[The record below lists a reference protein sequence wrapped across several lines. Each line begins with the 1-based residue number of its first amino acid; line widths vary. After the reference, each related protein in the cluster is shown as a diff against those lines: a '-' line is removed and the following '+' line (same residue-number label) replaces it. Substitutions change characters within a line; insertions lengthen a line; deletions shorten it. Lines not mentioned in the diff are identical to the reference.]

1 MIRDKQP
8 VSLVLPEFQQ
18 MLASQ
23 SDRDFVQHVC
33 MGLLRQYLVLQE
45 KLQTLLSKPLKAKDM
60 DIHVL
65 LLVGMYQIQHMRVP
79 NYAAISE
86 TVDAAKRLKKRW
98 AAGLVNKILRLF
110 SEQLDDS
117 VAFEATAM
125 QAHPA
130 WLITALQ
137 QRFPDRWQQVVETNM
152 TPPMMA
158 LRIHTQQISI
168 ANYAV
173 ALDAMQLEYI
183 LPETDPQ
190 AVLLIEPQPVK
201 KLPGFNDGWFYVQ
214 DLASQRVAALMDIQ
228 PGQRVLDACAAPGGK
243 TTHMLSNH
251 PDVAMLVAV
260 DNQAQRL
267 AKITENLQRCQLQAA
282 PCHLVMADACRPDV
296 WWDGQHFDRILI
308 DAPCSATGVIRRHP
322 DIMHH
327 RQPDDLMHLSQVQV
341 QLLKRLWPLLA
352 PGGQLLYTTCS
363 IFAEEN
369 EQVIQLFCRTQPDA
383 SVESIDMP
391 TAMACDAGVQLLPS
405 QQHDGFYYC
414 RLRKQ

>member
-1 MIRDKQP
+1 MRVIRDKQP
-8 VSLVLPEFQQ
+8 ISLVLPEFQQ

-33 MGLLRQYLVLQE
+33 LGLLRQYLVLQE

-65 LLVGMYQIQHMRVP
+65 LLVGMYQLQHMRVP

-86 TVDAAKRLKKRW
+86 TVDAAKRLKNRW

-110 SEQLDDS
+110 SQQLDDS
-117 VAFEATAM
+117 VEVEDAAV

-130 WLITALQ
+130 WLVAALQ

-158 LRIHTQQISI
+158 LRIQTQQISVTD
-168 ANYAV
+168 YAA

-190 AVLLIEPQPVK
+190 AVLLTEPQPVK

-214 DLASQRVAALMDIQ
+214 DIASQRVAALMDIQ

-267 AKITENLQRCQLQAA
+267 AKNHREPAA
-282 PCHLVMADACRPDV
+282 MSAASCTVSFGDSRRLSDRWLVG
-296 WWDGQHFDRILI
+296 W
-308 DAPCSATGVIRRHP
+308 SA
-322 DIMHH
+322 
-327 RQPDDLMHLSQVQV
+327 L
-341 QLLKRLWPLLA
+341 
-352 PGGQLLYTTCS
+352 
-363 IFAEEN
+363 
-369 EQVIQLFCRTQPDA
+369 
-383 SVESIDMP
+383 
-391 TAMACDAGVQLLPS
+391 
-405 QQHDGFYYC
+405 
-414 RLRKQ
+414 